1 MLALDPR
8 QWFKKKET
16 KPPGCVGL
24 KLSEFGVALSYGT
37 AVDGEFEVQFVEYT
51 QVAPDD
57 QLEFVKNWVSQH
69 KLKNADCH
77 FILNQQ
83 DYELELIE
91 APQVA
96 EDEMRDAVRWRLKEL
111 IQIPL
116 EEAAVDV
123 FPLPEDAYRGRM
135 KMMYAVATPKAI
147 IQQHIKFMRQAGLA
161 PAVIDIPEM
170 CLRNI
175 SLYLPEM
182 EHGTVAL
189 LKMHENNGDMVMY
202 SHDALYLTRHIEM
215 GYSSFVHEPGALSLD
230 NGVMVERLILDL
242 QRSLDYYESQLGKG
256 VASKIFVLP
265 IEEESVHLTDD
276 LQSHIDTP
284 ILNFDCR
291 EHIPFATGANPS
303 ISEQAHCLSVIGAV
317 LRRAA

>member
-1 MLALDPR
+1 MLTLDPR
-8 QWFKKKET
+8 LWFKKKVS
-16 KPPGCVGL
+16 KPIGSVGI
-24 KLSEFGVALSYGT
+24 KLTEHGVALCYGVNT
-37 AVDGEFEVQFVEYT
+37 AGGYEIQQVEFEPV
-51 QVAPDD
+51 PP
-57 QLEFVKNWVSQH
+57 LEQKAFVKGWVDRH

-77 FILNQQ
+77 FILNS
-83 DYELELIE
+83 DEYELELIE
-91 APQVA
+91 APPVEQ
-96 EDEMRDAVRWRLKEL
+96 EEMREAVRWRLKEL
-111 IQIPL
+111 IQMPL

-123 FPLPEDAYRGRM
+123 FPLPDDAYRGRM
-135 KMMYAVATPKAI
+135 KMMYAVATLKEV
-147 IQQHIKFMRQAGLA
+147 IQKHIRFIRAVGLE
-161 PAVIDIPEM
+161 PCVIDIPEM

-189 LKMHENNGDMVMY
+189 LNMHETKGDMVMF

-230 NGVMVERLILDL
+230 TGVMIERLILDL

-256 VASKIFVLP
+256 VASKIYILP

-276 LQSHIDTP
+276 LKTHIDTP
-284 ILNFDCR
+284 ILDFDCR
-291 EHIPFATGANPS
+291 EHLPFLQGVNPS
-303 ISEQAHCLSVIGAV
+303 LKEQAHCLSVIGAV